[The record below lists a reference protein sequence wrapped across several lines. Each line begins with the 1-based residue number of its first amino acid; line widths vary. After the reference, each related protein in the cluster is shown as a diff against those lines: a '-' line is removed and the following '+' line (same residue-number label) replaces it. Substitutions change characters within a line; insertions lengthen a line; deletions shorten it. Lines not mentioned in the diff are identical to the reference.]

1 MSTSYNTTVK
11 LYSGVPLMKNGTDVL
26 LLAASAAEGVL
37 AAKLTATYSAYYF
50 ERENRRYIQI
60 DDIFGNL
67 DGVNYISFAN
77 NSHGGKIYFGFVDRV
92 IYVND
97 HNTQIE
103 FTIDPFPTFFGDCI
117 VAEYA
122 HVLRNTPSEDDR
134 GANLISDFSI
144 ETAGNV
150 FTELARR
157 DYNAGTTICY
167 YAASDSTGAT
177 GLLQGTNIKIGPL
190 NATLLQDILD
200 HGGVIIGAYACP
212 SAWASGAQQL
222 VTYMDTVN
230 VASFAQMGSY
240 VTNKVKTGL
249 YCKIFVTVNSTTK
262 YYEPEEFTNPESAS
276 FGILR
281 TMAPGPGLFIYPKNY
296 RGLTDNLAEGIF
308 AKFPSIQIA
317 ANSVYTRA
325 QEKLDMA
332 SAAQGMLLGGMSGGL
347 VGAIMGGASGL
358 ISSYVNELTAPYK
371 APTIY
376 GHGEPITDA
385 DYGLY
390 CAFGNVHADSFTLRN
405 IDNFFRYYGY
415 AVGGVRPKAQ
425 INLDDKAYLQTGNSI
440 LFGSEADDEL
450 NARIMRGIK
459 IRKTLST
466 LPG

>member
-26 LLAASAAEGVL
+26 LLAASAAEGIL

-60 DDIFGNL
+60 DDLYGNL

-103 FTIDPFPTFFGDCI
+103 FTIDPFPTFYGDTI

-122 HVLRNTPSEDDR
+122 HVLRNTPITDTR
-134 GANLISDFSI
+134 GANVVTDFTI
-144 ETAGNV
+144 DTCGNV

-157 DYNAGTTICY
+157 DYNASSSICY
-167 YAASDSTGAT
+167 YAANTAGTGE
-177 GLLQGTNIKIGPL
+177 LQGTNIKIGTL
-190 NATLLQDILD
+190 SAALLQDILD

-212 SAWASGAQQL
+212 AAWASGPQQL
-222 VTYMDTVN
+222 VTYMDTVT
-230 VASFAQMGSY
+230 VASFAQMGSFN
-240 VTNKVKTGL
+240 TAKVKTGL
-249 YCKIFVTVNSTTK
+249 YNKIFVTVNSTTK
-262 YYEPEEFTNPESAS
+262 YYEPEEFANPESAA

-296 RGLTDNLAEGIF
+296 RGVTDNLSEGIF
-308 AKFPSIQIA
+308 AKFPSIQIS

-325 QEKLDMA
+325 QEKLEMA
-332 SAAQGMLLGGMSGGL
+332 SAAQSMVMGGMSGGL

-358 ISSYVNELTAPYK
+358 ISSFVNELTAPYK

-385 DYGLY
+385 DFGLY
-390 CAFGNVHADSFTLRN
+390 VAFGNVHPDDYTLRN
-405 IDNFFRYYGY
+405 IDNYFRYYGY